1 VPRATPREARVM
13 IFFDRDGCDAKKIT
27 WVLVDRGYSA
37 WPMDPPEEPGH
48 VVLGFR
54 HEPLAT
60 GGYRFALE
68 LRSRTSFAVIAR
80 SRYVTR
86 PDPNIENITQ
96 QEAKEMVSDIVT
108 SPAFQRIALRIDD
121 DIASRF
127 RIDRPD
133 LSDCLRPSAMTPP

>member
-1 VPRATPREARVM
+1 VVPRATPREARVM
-13 IFFDRDGCDAKKIT
+13 IFFDRQGCDAKKIT
-27 WVLVDRGYSA
+27 WVLVARGYSA
-37 WPMDPPEEPGH
+37 WPWDPPEEPGH

-68 LRSRTSFAVIAR
+68 LRSRMSFGVLAR

-86 PDPNIENITQ
+86 PDPNIDNLTQ
-96 QEAKEMVSDIVT
+96 REANEMVGDIVT
-108 SPAFQRIALRIDD
+108 SPAFQRIALKIDD

-133 LSDCLRPSAMTPP
+133 LSDCVRTSQAR